1 MQCTPDTGFYL
12 PICHQSTLFR
22 TFEVPNLTLFRV
34 FKAPI
39 STLFRVFKAPISTL
53 FRISVK
59 RGSSGSRP
67 HAPLLLIFPS

>member
-22 TFEVPNLTLFRV
+22 TFGVPNLTLFRV

-39 STLFRVFKAPISTL
+39 STLFRNLDCLISAL

-67 HAPLLLIFPS
+67 RAPLLLIFPS